1 MMRIGIYPGTFDPV
15 TRGHEDIIRRAGALC
30 DRLYVAV
37 ARGHHKQSLFSLE
50 ERLDLMRT
58 VCADLHGNGEVI
70 PVAFDGL
77 LVDACR
83 QYGASLI
90 IRGIR
95 SVADY
100 EYEHQL
106 SGMNRHLLPG
116 VETVFLITADRYSFV
131 SSSLIRETA
140 RLGGDIGEVVHPYV
154 KNFLTVKVCKDC

>member
-1 MMRIGIYPGTFDPV
+1 MTRIAIYPGTFDPV

-37 ARGHHKQSLFSLE
+37 ARGHHKKTLFNIE
-50 ERLDLMRT
+50 ERLGMMRT
-58 VCADLHGNGEVI
+58 VCADIHNGCEIV

-77 LVDACR
+77 LVETCR
-83 QYGASLI
+83 HYGATLI
-90 IRGIR
+90 VRGIR

-106 SGMNRHLLPG
+106 SGMNRHLLPQ

-140 RLGGDIGEVVHPYV
+140 RLGGDVGELVHPGV
-154 KNFLTVKVCKDC
+154 KKNLTTRIWTQS

>member
-1 MMRIGIYPGTFDPV
+1 MMRVGIYPGTFDPV
-15 TRGHEDIIRRAGALC
+15 TRGHEDIIRRAGVLC

-37 ARGHHKQSLFSLE
+37 ARGHHKQTLFSQD
-50 ERLDLMRT
+50 ERLDLMHV
-58 VCADLHGNGEVI
+58 VCADVRGNCEVV

-83 QYGASLI
+83 QYGATII

-106 SGMNRHLLPG
+106 SSMNRHLLPA

-131 SSSLIRETA
+131 SSGLIRETA
-140 RLGGDIGEVVHPYV
+140 RLGGNVGELVHPYV
-154 KNFLTVKVCKDC
+154 KKFLTVKVCKGC

>member
-15 TRGHEDIIRRAGALC
+15 TRGHEDIIRRAGTLC

-58 VCADLHGNGEVI
+58 VCADLRGNGEVI

-83 QYGASLI
+83 QYRASLI

-95 SVADY
+95 SVAD
-100 EYEHQL
+100 
-106 SGMNRHLLPG
+106 LLPG

-140 RLGGDIGEVVHPYV
+140 RLGGDVDELVHPDV
-154 KNFLTVKVCKDC
+154 KKFLTVKVCKDC

>member
-1 MMRIGIYPGTFDPV
+1 MRVGIYPGTFDPV
-15 TRGHEDIIRRAGALC
+15 TRGHEDIIRRAEALC

-37 ARGHHKQSLFSLE
+37 ARGHHKHTLFSLE
-50 ERLDLMRT
+50 ERLDLMHK
-58 VCADLHGNGEVI
+58 VCTDLRKGSKIVPIG
-70 PVAFDGL
+70 FDGL
-77 LVDACR
+77 LVDVCR
-83 QYGASLI
+83 QYGVSII

-106 SGMNRHLLPG
+106 SGMNRYLLPE

-140 RLGGDIGEVVHPYV
+140 RLGGKIDELVHPYV
-154 KNFLTVKVCKDC
+154 KDFLTVKVCKDC

>member
-1 MMRIGIYPGTFDPV
+1 MKRVGIYPGTFDPV

-50 ERLDLMRT
+50 ERLDLMRA
-58 VCADLHGNGEVI
+58 VCADLPEGGEGV

-106 SGMNRHLLPG
+106 SGMNRRLLPM
-116 VETVFLITADRYSFV
+116 VETVFLITADHYSFV

-140 RLGGDIGEVVHPYV
+140 RLGGDVSELVHPYV
-154 KNFLTVKVCKDC
+154 KDFLTVKVCKGC